1 MIDPQD
7 LWATDEEVKA
17 HLARKDG
24 NKKPRPKKESKVGFL
39 KFDVP
44 FLHKLIDDKAGR
56 AVWAMVCAL
65 QEAWFTTGI
74 YSQHLNPF
82 PLSAVE
88 MERWGLKY
96 RIQKHRALEF
106 LIRTRLINVDRRDP
120 KNPLVTLAWVPLYQ
134 PKA

>member
-7 LWATDEEVKA
+7 FWATDEEVKA
-17 HLARKDG
+17 HLARKEG
-24 NKKPRPKKESKVGFL
+24 KKKLWPKRDSKIGFL

-74 YSQHLNPF
+74 YSRHPNPF
-82 PLSAVE
+82 PLSVVD
-88 MERWGLKY
+88 MERWGF
-96 RIQKHRALEF
+96 KHRTKKRRALEF
-106 LIRTRLINVDRRDP
+106 LIRTRLINLDRRDP
-120 KNPLVTLAWVPLYQ
+120 RKPLVTLAWVPIYE
-134 PKA
+134 PEA